1 MKAVPETGR
10 ALPRLIHEGSAVVI
24 CESRFGTAVQA
35 VRFLACRIRLAA
47 RCVVRGGVGKARQK
61 TAGRETHL
69 SGGRRIT
76 SAKYG

>member
-1 MKAVPETGR
+1 MKAVPENGR
-10 ALPRLIHEGSAVVI
+10 RCPVSSVRAAPLVI